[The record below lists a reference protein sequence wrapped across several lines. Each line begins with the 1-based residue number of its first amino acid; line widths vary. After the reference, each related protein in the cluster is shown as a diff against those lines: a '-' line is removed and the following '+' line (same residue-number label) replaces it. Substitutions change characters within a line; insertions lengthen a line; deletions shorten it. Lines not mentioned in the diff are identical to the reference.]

1 MEHARF
7 AAKSRITATLIAI
20 IVIGGLYAT
29 AIAHDASLVDFRFN
43 PFVLLSASTIAVNL
57 GLFIYLA
64 RRSART
70 EERIWLCVYF
80 LSLTVYATGE
90 LLQRL
95 SVTPSTAIFW
105 QLLSACAGG
114 IGPSLFLFT
123 LAYTNQSQRH
133 YPGLTALL
141 VVSTTILAFF
151 YMHSNLI
158 FDLHIDK
165 MHLFAWGWNNNP
177 GPGIIFPLLWYDGLV
192 IVSLARL
199 ISFRRHT
206 RNPILRQQSKLFII
220 ATIIPIALG
229 TITDGVIPSLGINIP
244 TFAMTYFTVAGV
256 LFVYGVKKYQLLAIN
271 PTIFSHTVLAI
282 IDDAVVVTDQ
292 QFDIVYVN
300 TTAETLLGVKNE
312 SANRASLTGAITDH
326 YRSVFEGQ
334 FTDEALKSGVKVRVD
349 QVDIHGAQHGSTP
362 VRATG
367 SRLHVADHDLW
378 VIVLTDITK
387 ELQTRSVIEHEVTV
401 RTEELNE
408 ARAYLVSSINSL
420 EQGFILVNRNSKVE
434 LVNGVAGRLFGS
446 TVAESTDKHLAE
458 ITKAMAWNIDL
469 PDVVHKVLDAR
480 HHRQIQAAAEDGSF
494 YEVYVTPVLAGE
506 RELGATIIIQNITEQ
521 KILDRSK
528 DEFFSIASHELRT
541 PLTAI
546 RGNMS
551 MVKDYFPDA
560 MKDES
565 LAAMVD
571 DTHAAS
577 IRLIEIVSDFLDS
590 SKLEQGK
597 MVFNLAPLAVGSVVA
612 AVISDLGPI
621 IKTHNNTVA
630 VDGLDKL
637 PKILADEGRYRQ
649 IIYNLLSNATK
660 YSENSTI
667 TITADHDD
675 KVATLHITDIGR
687 GIPPEG
693 QKLLFHKFQ
702 QAGDML
708 TRDDTKGTGLGLY
721 ISRLLAT
728 HMHGDVVLERTEE
741 NKGSTFA
748 IRMPLA
754 DKK

>member
-1 MEHARF
+1 MENARF
-7 AAKSRITATLIAI
+7 AVKSRIAATLIVL

-29 AIAHDASLVDFRFN
+29 AITGNPSLTNFRFN
-43 PFVLLSASTIAVNL
+43 PFVLLSALTIIVNL
-57 GLFIYLA
+57 GLFLYLT
-64 RRSART
+64 RKPART

-80 LSLTVYATGE
+80 LSLTIYAAGE
-90 LLQRL
+90 MFQRL
-95 SVTPSTAIFW
+95 SATPETAIFW
-105 QLLSACAGG
+105 ELLSACAGG
-114 IGPSLFLFT
+114 IGPALLLFT
-123 LAYTNQSQRH
+123 LAYTNQSERH

-141 VVSTTILAFF
+141 VVSTTVLAFF
-151 YMHSNLI
+151 YMRSNII
-158 FDLHIDK
+158 FDLHVDK
-165 MHLFAWGWNNNP
+165 MHLFLWGWNSKP
-177 GPGIIFPLLWYDGLV
+177 GPGIIFPVLWYNGLV
-192 IVSLARL
+192 ITSLALL
-199 ISFRRHT
+199 ISFRRRT
-206 RNPILRQQSKLFII
+206 RNPILRRQSGLFIV
-220 ATIIPIALG
+220 ATTIPVVLG
-229 TITDGVIPSLGINIP
+229 TITDGVIPGLGINIP
-244 TFAMTYFTVAGV
+244 TFAMTFFTVAGA
-256 LFVYGVKKYQLLAIN
+256 LFVYGIKKYQLLTIN
-271 PTIFSHTVLAI
+271 PTIFSHTVMGI
-282 IDDAVVVTDQ
+282 MDDAVVVTNE
-292 QFDIVYVN
+292 QFDVVYAN
-300 TTAETLLGVKNE
+300 SSAEALLGVK
-312 SANRASLTGAITDH
+312 SGRIDRASLTAAIAEQ
-326 YRSVFEGQ
+326 YRGEFEKQ
-334 FTDEALKSGVKVRVD
+334 FSSEAMAAGTKVRVD
-349 QVDIHGAQHGSTP
+349 HVDVLGKANASTP

-367 SRLHVADHDLW
+367 SRLRVADHNLW
-378 VIVLTDITK
+378 VIVLTDISK

-401 RTEELNE
+401 RTEELNQ

-434 LVNGVAGRLFGS
+434 LANGVAGRLFGC
-446 TVAESTDKHLAE
+446 TVAESTGKHLAE

-469 PDVVHKVLDAR
+469 PDIVHKVLDAR
-480 HHRQIQAAAEDGSF
+480 HHRQVQVAAEDGSF

-597 MVFNLAPLAVGSVVA
+597 MVFNLAPVAIEPIVTA
-612 AVISDLGPI
+612 AVSDLSPI
-621 IKTHNNTVA
+621 IKSHNNVVRA
-630 VDGLDKL
+630 EGLDKL
-637 PKILADEGRYRQ
+637 PKIMADEGRYRQ

-667 TITADHDD
+667 TITGDHDE
-675 KVATLHITDIGR
+675 KAVTLRVTDTGR
-687 GIPPEG
+687 GILPEG

-728 HMHGDVVLERTEE
+728 HMLGDVVLERTEE

-748 IRMPLA
+748 VRMPLA
-754 DKK
+754 EKK